1 MALTRTDALTAIA
14 DAGGKIQVLDLLAA
28 LYNESKPIDPS
39 QVTPQ
44 ILNAIKNRLNL
55 LRTFCRNENL
65 LIEDYGETIG
75 LTDDQRVN
83 KWLACWI
90 YDPSA

>member
-1 MALTRTDALTAIA
+1 MALTRADALTAIA
-14 DAGGKIQVLDLLAA
+14 NSGGKIQVLDLLAT
-28 LYNESKPIDPS
+28 LYEESKPIDPS
-39 QVTPQ
+39 EITPQ

-65 LIEDYGETIG
+65 IIEDYGESIG
-75 LTDDQRVN
+75 LTDDRRIN

-90 YDPSA
+90 YDPDA